1 MRINEVTGYIFP
13 LAETKMAWGRN
24 GNKIVR
30 KFRCTSGRL
39 KGKLVSSPGTCFK
52 APDIRK
58 RVKLKLTKSRLSKG
72 MQIKSNRTKRINPTS
87 KRIQALNRA
96 SRKS

>member
-1 MRINEVTGYIFP
+1 MRITEIINDGND
-13 LAETKMAWGRN
+13 LSETKMAWGRN

-30 KFRCTSGRL
+30 KFRCSSGRL

-58 RVKLKLTKSRLSKG
+58 RLKLKVTKARLSKG
-72 MQIKSNRTKRINPTS
+72 IQLKSKRTKRVNPAS
-87 KRIQALNRA
+87 RRVQALNKAGR
-96 SRKS
+96 RR